1 MVSKET
7 ERQQGRV
14 QQSQAQQP
22 RSPQHLIARALL
34 SAAAVRR
41 ASQRMLALA
50 LEGALEDWT
59 VNRDRLPQVADFVAG
74 VVRERYPSLHPPFH
88 ARWRHF
94 VFGGQDLWSSV
105 AARAR
110 WQDPASAAR
119 AAFDLA
125 ITSVLLDAGAGA
137 EWRYH
142 DAVSGL
148 NAVRSEGLALA
159 SLRWFERGG
168 LSDVSRDPLRADA
181 AALER
186 VDALGVEEAFQSGE
200 GNRLQGAAGRASL
213 LNRLGAVVGSR
224 PDLFALADSPRPGG
238 LFDVLARNASH
249 GEVSAAA
256 VLELL
261 LEGLGPIWP
270 NRPSLDGVSLGDCW
284 VHPAFNGAHAADH
297 YVPLHKLSQWLAYSL
312 LEPLEKAGLRVV
324 DVGALTGLA
333 EYRNGGLFV
342 DLEVLVPRD
351 RAVFARVHDV
361 ADPFIVGWRSTTVA
375 LLDELA
381 PLVAERLG
389 LRGEEFPLARV
400 LEGGTWAAGRLIA
413 RQRRADGGP
422 PFQIS
427 SDGTVF

>member
-1 MVSKET
+1 MTS
-7 ERQQGRV
+7 
-14 QQSQAQQP
+14 AQ
-22 RSPQHLIARALL
+22 RGAGSLL
-34 SAAAVRR
+34 TAAAVRG
-41 ASQRMLALA
+41 ASRRMLALA
-50 LEGALEDWT
+50 LDGSLADWT
-59 VNRDRLPQVADFVAG
+59 VNQDRLPAVADYVAG
-74 VVRERYPSLHPPFH
+74 VVRERYPTLHPPFH

-94 VFGGQDLWSSV
+94 VFAGRDLWADV
-105 AARAR
+105 TAHAPWVDA
-110 WQDPASAAR
+110 ASAAR

-137 EWRYH
+137 QWRYH

-148 NAVRSEGLALA
+148 TAARSEGLALA

-168 LSDVSRDPLRADA
+168 LADDPRDPLRADA
-181 AALER
+181 GELER
-186 VDALGVEEAFQSGE
+186 IDIGAVESAFQSGE
-200 GNRLQGAAGRASL
+200 GNRLEGASGRAAL
-213 LNRLGAVVGSR
+213 LNRLGAVVRSR
-224 PDLFALADSPRPGG
+224 PDLFALGDRPRPGG
-238 LFDVLARNASH
+238 LFDALLLRASA
-249 GEVSAAA
+249 GEISAGT

-270 NRPSLDGVSLGDCW
+270 GRPTLDGVSLGDCW
-284 VHPAFNGAHAADH
+284 LHPAFAGPDAADR

-342 DLEVLVPRD
+342 DMGVLVPRD
-351 RAVFARVHDV
+351 PAAPARTHDV
-361 ADPFIVGWRSTTVA
+361 SDPFIVGWRSTTVA
-375 LLDELA
+375 LLDEIA
-381 PLVAERLG
+381 PLIAGRLG

-413 RQRRADGGP
+413 RRMRTDGGP
-422 PFQIS
+422 PFKIS